1 MKRFNDRCELAANSP
16 SAAEAGHG
24 KPGFQELFRD
34 VMSLAELQVALFARD
49 LVELRRGAVGSLILL
64 TTGVV
69 MAIASLPVLVAG
81 LGLLVSTMLELPI
94 WAGLLITSVVLGVIP
109 AAVIVSVGWRS
120 LFRNLAT
127 LDRSAG
133 EMRKNVAWLRRR
145 LGGRSGGR

>member
-1 MKRFNDRCELAANSP
+1 
-16 SAAEAGHG
+16 
-24 KPGFQELFRD
+24 
-34 VMSLAELQVALFARD
+34 MSLAELQVALFARD

-69 MAIASLPVLVAG
+69 MAIASLPVLAAG

-145 LGGRSGGR
+145 LGGRSGG